1 MWLCT
6 GRGCRERGGLDVK
19 MQSSPQRREA
29 VEEAGGLS
37 LNHVLS
43 GGGEDHGARGTQLQ
57 SWGEGENSRES
68 PGSNW
73 STRRNLTGSQR
84 SGQRTKRGE

>member
-1 MWLCT
+1 
-6 GRGCRERGGLDVK
+6 

-43 GGGEDHGARGTQLQ
+43 GGGEDHGARGTE
-57 SWGEGENSRES
+57 WKIRGEGKNPRES
-68 PGSNW
+68 TGSHWAARGNF
-73 STRRNLTGSQR
+73 TGSQA
-84 SGQRTKRGE
+84 SGQRAERGE